1 MNAVCSNLLENCER
15 SHSQGWLYLGWISSC
30 FFISIVTLWNTLS
43 QTPHHL
49 LIVCFPAVK
58 LFTSLNYCLVQSLFN
73 ILATQKLFFFEKFMT
88 IQYGNFKVQML
99 GWQRQKQRKRKSF
112 AAWAW
117 SESSCRIR
125 KFELQWWWWFP
136 IWLRHWLISRI
147 SSAAPTSILQILPV
161 LHFFGTFAN
170 LWKPLCT
177 IVSLCI
183 FSHTFVNILLHWSA
197 YHGAGSLAIL
207 VFLHS
212 YLCPNRKVKKMSSVD
227 LIAVTFFDNDDE
239 RKIFTK

>member
-15 SHSQGWLYLGWISSC
+15 SHSQGWLFLGWISSC
-30 FFISIVTLWNTLS
+30 FFFKSNVTLWNTLS

-49 LIVCFPAVK
+49 LILCFPAVK

-117 SESSCRIR
+117 SEFSCRIR
-125 KFELQWWWWFP
+125 KFQLQWWWWFP

-147 SSAAPTSILQILPV
+147 SSAAPTSILQISPV

-170 LWKPLCT
+170 LWKPL
-177 IVSLCI
+177 
-183 FSHTFVNILLHWSA
+183 
-197 YHGAGSLAIL
+197 
-207 VFLHS
+207 
-212 YLCPNRKVKKMSSVD
+212 KVH
-227 LIAVTFFDNDDE
+227 
-239 RKIFTK
+239 

>member
-1 MNAVCSNLLENCER
+1 MLHKIPWMPCVQICSKIVNDLI
-15 SHSQGWLYLGWISSC
+15 HSAGSTWVGFHHV
-30 FFISIVTLWNTLS
+30 FFKSNVTLWNTLS

-49 LIVCFPAVK
+49 LILCFPAVK

-73 ILATQKLFFFEKFMT
+73 IPVTQKLYFFEKFMT
-88 IQYGNFKVQML
+88 IQYGNFEVQML
-99 GWQRQKQRKRKSF
+99 GWKRQKQRKRKSF

-161 LHFFGTFAN
+161 LHFFGTFENCCA
-170 LWKPLCT
+170 
-177 IVSLCI
+177 
-183 FSHTFVNILLHWSA
+183 LL
-197 YHGAGSLAIL
+197 
-207 VFLHS
+207 
-212 YLCPNRKVKKMSSVD
+212 
-227 LIAVTFFDNDDE
+227 
-239 RKIFTK
+239 